1 MVVKSRYFS
10 WVFSLHQGGLI
21 SKLAS
26 VLQSCSNPNP
36 GLQVVQQGQQL
47 HAQILVNGINHV
59 GVLGSRLLGMYIL
72 CGKFIDAKSMF
83 HKLDLLYASPWNW
96 MIRGFTMM
104 GCFDSAILMMGFET
118 DVYVGSLLIKAYV
131 ENDCI
136 DDALHMFDKLPQ
148 RDDVLWNVILNGSL
162 KHGDSKHVLL
172 LFNQMRSS
180 KTRPGSVTYA
190 CVLSACASDANIKL
204 STQIHGLLIKCGQVA
219 DLQVLNTLIAVY
231 AKCQLLFDARELFNS
246 IQEAG
251 SVTWNVLISGH
262 VQNGIMNEALYLLRE
277 MIYIGT
283 KPDPITL
290 ASFLPSLSESASI
303 NQGKEIHCYILRQ
316 HVHFDVFL
324 KNALIDIVIRTAMI
338 YGYVLNGMNFDAL
351 KIFRCMLKKQMR
363 PNAVTLSS
371 SLPACAGLAALKLG
385 KELHGQIFKK
395 GLEGRCHVG
404 ISVMDMY
411 AKCGRLDLAHQ
422 VFVRMS
428 EKDSLSWNS
437 MITSFCHNS
446 QPEKAI
452 DLFHEM
458 GSKGAKY
465 YSVSMSAALSACANV
480 ALIGYGKA
488 IHRFMT
494 KGALKTDVYAESA
507 LIDMYAK
514 CGNLESAITVF
525 NIMQEKNEVS
535 WNSIISAYGSHG
547 HLQEC
552 LSLFHEMKEHEF
564 QPDHVTFLAIISPCD
579 HTGLIDDGH
588 YYFKSI
594 TNDYGITPQMEHY
607 ACMIDLFGRAGRV
620 KEAYEI
626 IKSMPFDHDAGVWGA
641 MLGASRVQGN
651 VELAEIALGHLFD
664 MDPTNSGY
672 YVLLSNVQTDAGKW
686 NFKFLQSC
694 SNPNPGLQ
702 VVQQS
707 QQLHAQILVNVINH
721 VGVLGSRLLGMYTLC
736 GKFIDAKMADLQ
748 VLNTL
753 IAVYA
758 KCQWLFDARKLF
770 NSIQEANSVT
780 WNVLI
785 GGHVQN
791 GLMNEALDAITLA
804 SFFPSLSESA
814 SINQGKEIHC
824 YILRQHVHFDV
835 FLKNALI
842 GLYFKCREVEMA
854 HNVFTCNTHI
864 DIVIRTAMIYGYVLN
879 GMTFDALKIFRCM
892 LKKQMRPNVVTLS
905 SSLPACAGLAAL
917 KLGKELHGQI
927 FKKGL
932 EGRCHVETSVMDMY
946 AKCGRFDL
954 AHQVFVRMSE
964 KDFVSWNSMITSF
977 FHNSQPEKAIDLFH
991 EMGSK
996 GAKYDSVTISAALS
1010 ACANV
1015 ALFVYGKAIHGFMT
1029 RGALKTDVYAE
1040 RALYAKCGNLESTIT
1055 VFNIMQEKNEVSWN
1069 NIISAYGNHGHHQEC
1084 LSLFHRMKEHG
1095 FQPDHVIFLAI
1106 ISACDHTSLIDD
1118 GHYYFKSMTND
1129 YGITPQ
1135 MEHYAC
1141 MIDMFGRAGRV
1152 NEAYEIIKSMPFD
1165 PDASVWGALLMLENG
1180 PSNVPKEYFLIAE
1193 EIFQNSI
1200 VVKRRYFNKA
1210 NNFMLKY
1217 LSMELTMWVY
1227 WVHDYLECTYFVENS
1242 SMPKYVHHTIQ
1253 MMGFE
1258 TDVYVGSLL
1267 IKAYVENDCIDD
1279 ALHMFDKLPQRDDVL
1294 WNVILNGSL
1303 KHGDS
1308 KHVLLLFNQMRNS
1321 KTRPGSVTYACVLS
1335 ACACDANIKLSTQI
1349 HGLLIKCG
1357 QVADLQVLNTLIA
1370 VYAKCQLLF
1379 DAWELFNSIKEAGSV
1394 TWNVLISG
1402 HVQNGI
1408 MNEALDLLREMIY
1421 IGTKPDPITLASFL
1435 PSLSESASINQGKEI
1450 HCYILRQH
1458 VHFHVFLNNALID
1471 MYFKC
1476 REVQMAHNVFT
1487 CNTDIDIV
1495 ICTAMISSYVLN
1507 GMNFDALKIFRCTL
1521 KKQMRPNDVTLS
1533 SSLPA
1538 CAGLAALK
1546 LGKELHG
1553 QIFKKGLEGSVMWG
1567 RQSWIC
1573 MQHVED
1579 LILHTNQPEK
1589 AIDLFHVM
1597 GSKGAK
1603 YDSVGDLRMCMSAC
1617 ASDANIKLGTQIH
1630 GLLIKCGQ
1638 VADLQVHNTQIAECQ
1653 WLYAKCQW
1661 LFDARE
1667 LFNSVQEAGSVTWNV
1682 LISGHVQNGLRNEAL
1697 DLHREMIYIGT
1708 KPDAITLASF
1718 LPSLSESA
1726 SINQGKEIHCYIL
1739 RQHVHFDVFL
1749 KNALI
1754 DM

>member
-1 MVVKSRYFS
+1 MK
-10 WVFSLHQGGLI
+10 
-21 SKLAS
+21 
-26 VLQSCSNPNP
+26 
-36 GLQVVQQGQQL
+36 
-47 HAQILVNGINHV
+47 
-59 GVLGSRLLGMYIL
+59 
-72 CGKFIDAKSMF
+72 
-83 HKLDLLYASPWNW
+83 
-96 MIRGFTMM
+96 
-104 GCFDSAILMMGFET
+104 
-118 DVYVGSLLIKAYV
+118 
-131 ENDCI
+131 
-136 DDALHMFDKLPQ
+136 
-148 RDDVLWNVILNGSL
+148 
-162 KHGDSKHVLL
+162 
-172 LFNQMRSS
+172 SS
-180 KTRPGSVTYA
+180 KTLPGSTYA
-190 CVLSACASDANIKL
+190 CVMSACASDANIKL
-204 STQIHGLLIKCGQVA
+204 GTQIHGLLIKLV
-219 DLQVLNTLIAVY
+219 
-231 AKCQLLFDARELFNS
+231 KWR
-246 IQEAG
+246 
-251 SVTWNVLISGH
+251 
-262 VQNGIMNEALYLLRE
+262 
-277 MIYIGT
+277 
-283 KPDPITL
+283 
-290 ASFLPSLSESASI
+290 
-303 NQGKEIHCYILRQ
+303 
-316 HVHFDVFL
+316 
-324 KNALIDIVIRTAMI
+324 
-338 YGYVLNGMNFDAL
+338 
-351 KIFRCMLKKQMR
+351 IF
-363 PNAVTLSS
+363 
-371 SLPACAGLAALKLG
+371 
-385 KELHGQIFKK
+385 
-395 GLEGRCHVG
+395 
-404 ISVMDMY
+404 
-411 AKCGRLDLAHQ
+411 
-422 VFVRMS
+422 
-428 EKDSLSWNS
+428 
-437 MITSFCHNS
+437 
-446 QPEKAI
+446 
-452 DLFHEM
+452 
-458 GSKGAKY
+458 
-465 YSVSMSAALSACANV
+465 
-480 ALIGYGKA
+480 
-488 IHRFMT
+488 
-494 KGALKTDVYAESA
+494 
-507 LIDMYAK
+507 
-514 CGNLESAITVF
+514 
-525 NIMQEKNEVS
+525 
-535 WNSIISAYGSHG
+535 
-547 HLQEC
+547 
-552 LSLFHEMKEHEF
+552 
-564 QPDHVTFLAIISPCD
+564 
-579 HTGLIDDGH
+579 
-588 YYFKSI
+588 
-594 TNDYGITPQMEHY
+594 
-607 ACMIDLFGRAGRV
+607 
-620 KEAYEI
+620 
-626 IKSMPFDHDAGVWGA
+626 
-641 MLGASRVQGN
+641 
-651 VELAEIALGHLFD
+651 
-664 MDPTNSGY
+664 
-672 YVLLSNVQTDAGKW
+672 
-686 NFKFLQSC
+686 
-694 SNPNPGLQ
+694 
-702 VVQQS
+702 
-707 QQLHAQILVNVINH
+707 
-721 VGVLGSRLLGMYTLC
+721 
-736 GKFIDAKMADLQ
+736 
-748 VLNTL
+748 
-753 IAVYA
+753 
-758 KCQWLFDARKLF
+758 
-770 NSIQEANSVT
+770 SIQEANSVT

-1200 VVKRRYFNKA
+1200 VVKRRY
-1210 NNFMLKY
+1210 
-1217 LSMELTMWVY
+1217 
-1227 WVHDYLECTYFVENS
+1227 
-1242 SMPKYVHHTIQ
+1242 

-1603 YDSVGDLRMCMSAC
+1603 YDSVSMSAALSAC
-1617 ASDANIKLGTQIH
+1617 ANLALFGYGKAIH
-1630 GLLIKCGQ
+1630 GLMTRGVLKTDVYAPSTLI
-1638 VADLQVHNTQIAECQ
+1638 DM
-1653 WLYAKCQW
+1653 YAKCGN
-1661 LFDARE
+1661 LESAITV
-1667 LFNSVQEAGSVTWNV
+1667 FNIIQDSTRSVTYACVCLPVPLMQISNSAHKFMDFLSNV
-1682 LISGHVQNGLRNEAL
+1682 VKWRIFRFTTH
-1697 DLHREMIYIGT
+1697 
-1708 KPDAITLASF
+1708 K
-1718 LPSLSESA
+1718 
-1726 SINQGKEIHCYIL
+1726 
-1739 RQHVHFDVFL
+1739 
-1749 KNALI
+1749 
-1754 DM
+1754 